1 MHARAHVHVHVH
13 AHASSLNGVRFQGV
27 PLASLNFNQ
36 ISLSHW
42 LRATLS
48 LQPIHR
54 LHYLSRGQ
62 MGKLPYYSQPV
73 VLAVQREMG
82 TSHSRALIV

>member
-48 LQPIHR
+48 LQPMHR
-54 LHYLSRGQ
+54 LHYLSHGQ
-62 MGKLPYYSQPV
+62 MESC
-73 VLAVQREMG
+73 
-82 TSHSRALIV
+82 LITVSLLCWQYKERWGHLTLEL